1 MRFSGK
7 SILVT
12 GAASGIGRVTAELF
26 AREGAVVTAT
36 DINLSELNAA
46 FNPLVEEGFAFDLLE
61 QDVTEQEA
69 WSKVLDSICTKH
81 GKLDVLFNNAAVPTS
96 LI

>member
-46 FNPLVEEGFAFDLLE
+46 FNPLVEEGLL
-61 QDVTEQEA
+61 
-69 WSKVLDSICTKH
+69 SIF
-81 GKLDVLFNNAAVPTS
+81 LS
-96 LI
+96 RM